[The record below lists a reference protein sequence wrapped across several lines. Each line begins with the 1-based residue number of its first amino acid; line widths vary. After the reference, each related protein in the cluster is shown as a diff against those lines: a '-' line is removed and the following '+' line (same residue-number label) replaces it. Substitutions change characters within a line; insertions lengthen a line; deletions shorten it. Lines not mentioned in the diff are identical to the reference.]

1 MEVRDLT
8 VLCTIL
14 LCSPGLAVSSQG
26 HKRHAGLESSVA
38 FRNVSVSPLSRYPL
52 YMMQLYRSLRT
63 TDHADAV
70 AATPGQ
76 NPSWHSSDSVL
87 SLTARGE
94 CVCFY
99 FSVFCAVLV
108 SALRDPDTP
117 QLLPYLCY
125 QTLPPFFFFTT
136 PQVLKCLFGFKGFL
150 CFMCEGVYISPQ
162 TSLHRGASI
171 HILSCSTS
179 HPTVLTFVQR
189 SCLPRI
195 LQAAEC
201 LM

>member
-14 LCSPGLAVSSQG
+14 LCSLTLATSSQG
-26 HKRHAGLESSVA
+26 HERHAGLESTVA
-38 FRNVSVSPLSRYPL
+38 FRDVSVNPLSRYPL

-63 TDHADAV
+63 TDRADAV
-70 AATPGQ
+70 AAPGH

-94 CVCFY
+94 CVCFC

-117 QLLPYLCY
+117 QLLPYLSY
-125 QTLPPFFFFTT
+125 QTLPPFFYN
-136 PQVLKCLFGFKGFL
+136 P
-150 CFMCEGVYISPQ
+150 
-162 TSLHRGASI
+162 ASVKMLI
-171 HILSCSTS
+171 RL
-179 HPTVLTFVQR
+179 
-189 SCLPRI
+189 
-195 LQAAEC
+195 
-201 LM
+201 